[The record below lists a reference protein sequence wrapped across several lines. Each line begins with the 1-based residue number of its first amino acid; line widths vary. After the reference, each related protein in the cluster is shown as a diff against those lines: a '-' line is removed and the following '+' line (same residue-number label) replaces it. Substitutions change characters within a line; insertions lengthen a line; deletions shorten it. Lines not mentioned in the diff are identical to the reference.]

1 MTAQKIYT
9 AYDLLKTEGI
19 LKTNPE
25 EKLSKVLAQLR
36 NSHDAVF
43 VFGPKNEFIGVVSY
57 VDVFRKGSINENSK
71 VKNIVKMPPKL
82 SLSSRLP
89 EIAKKML
96 DSRIY
101 FLPVIDNNG
110 KFEGIVSVNRLINFI
125 IKNELLSG
133 NKDRIL
139 FSPRNIIT
147 VTENEEIDTVLALMH
162 KENNSKAVILDENN
176 KVKGIVSRY
185 DLKEVKLKDIRNS
198 RGGRIGE
205 RKPESKE
212 PIKNYMKSLIVTLQK
227 IPNFSQAYQTIIRN
241 KVRTIILVDRENYPI
256 GIVTYTDLLNTIAE
270 NEI

>member
-1 MTAQKIYT
+1 
-9 AYDLLKTEGI
+9 
-19 LKTNPE
+19 
-25 EKLSKVLAQLR
+25 
-36 NSHDAVF
+36 
-43 VFGPKNEFIGVVSY
+43 
-57 VDVFRKGSINENSK
+57 
-71 VKNIVKMPPKL
+71 MPPKL

-198 RGGRIGE
+198 RGGNRGE
-205 RKPESKE
+205 KPESKE
-212 PIKNYMKSLIVTLQK
+212 PIKNYDEKSNCYFTK
-227 IPNFSQAYQTIIRN
+227 IPNFSQPTN
-241 KVRTIILVDRENYPI
+241 NYSQ
-256 GIVTYTDLLNTIAE
+256 
-270 NEI
+270 